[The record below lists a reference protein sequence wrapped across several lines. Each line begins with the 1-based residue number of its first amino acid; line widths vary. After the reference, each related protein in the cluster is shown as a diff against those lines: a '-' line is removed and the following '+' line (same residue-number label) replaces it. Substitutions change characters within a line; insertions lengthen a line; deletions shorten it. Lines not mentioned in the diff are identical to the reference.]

1 MAMTDARVQDNWSH
15 TSALLALIANVNR
28 DPKKT
33 RAMKPADFNPYSK
46 TAPPDAAKPMA
57 DIRMLKDVF
66 VRPPKTERT

>member
-28 DPKKT
+28 DPRKT

-46 TAPPDAAKPMA
+46 SASDGTKPMA

-66 VRPPKTERT
+66 VRPAKKERT